1 MDIKEIQKELGE
13 NWSGYQ
19 RALTDAL
26 KNDNV
31 LLTQIN
37 TYLISNAGK
46 QLRPILSLLAAQA
59 CGKINEEN
67 YYCAAVSE
75 MVHTATL
82 LHDDVA
88 DNGDMRRGVPT
99 VKAVFNQAAS
109 VLAGDYWLARALR
122 ILTDKCEKEVLDC
135 FALALQELSEGEII
149 QMEKADS
156 LDTTEDDYY
165 QIIARK
171 TASLFI
177 ASVKSAAICV
187 GAPLHYIEAVAKYA
201 YHLGLAFQI
210 RDDIFDY
217 SPKLNTGKIAGSDLK
232 ERKITL
238 PLLGAISNVPQQRK
252 AITELISQIPNS
264 VVKGGV
270 ITDSEKGLIQKINE
284 FIEAN
289 QGIGYAQ
296 NALEKQTQ
304 EAILSL
310 TVLPASVAKQQME
323 QLAVYLGTRGN

>member
-1 MDIKEIQKELGE
+1 MGKD
-13 NWSGYQ
+13 WSSYQ
-19 RALTDAL
+19 NALEEAL
-26 KNDNV
+26 SNDNV

-37 TYLISNAGK
+37 TYLIKNAGK
-46 QLRPILSLLAAQA
+46 QLRPILSLLAAKA
-59 CGKINEEN
+59 CGEINHTN
-67 YYCAAVSE
+67 FHCAAVSE

-122 ILTDKCEKEVLDC
+122 ILTDKCSKEVLDC
-135 FALALQELSEGEII
+135 FALSLQELSEGEII

-156 LDTTEDDYY
+156 LNTTEPDYY

-177 ASVKSAAICV
+177 ASVKSAALCV
-187 GAPLHYIEAVAKYA
+187 NAPAHYIEAIVKYA

-217 SPKLNTGKIAGSDLK
+217 SPDMKTGKLAGSDLK

-238 PLLGAISNVPQQRK
+238 PLLGAMQNAPQQRETII
-252 AITELISQIPNS
+252 ALISQIPNS
-264 VVKGGV
+264 VVKGGE
-270 ITDSEKGLIQKINE
+270 ISEEEKHIIQKINE
-284 FIEAN
+284 FIYAN
-289 QGIGYAQ
+289 NGIQYAQ
-296 NALEKQTQ
+296 ASLENQTR
-304 EAILSL
+304 EAIAALSI
-310 TVLPASVAKQQME
+310 LPAGIAKE
-323 QLAVYLGTRGN
+323 RLAQLAVYLGTRAS

>member
-1 MDIKEIQKELGE
+1 MGKD
-13 NWSGYQ
+13 WSNYQ
-19 RALTDAL
+19 NALEEAL
-26 KNDNV
+26 RNDNV

-37 TYLISNAGK
+37 TYLINNAGK
-46 QLRPILSLLAAQA
+46 QLRPILSLLAAKA
-59 CGKINEEN
+59 CGEINHTN
-67 YYCAAVSE
+67 FYCAAVCE

-122 ILTDKCEKEVLDC
+122 ILTDKCSKEVLDC
-135 FALALQELSEGEII
+135 FALSLQELSEGEII

-156 LDTTEDDYY
+156 LNTSETDYY
-165 QIIARK
+165 RIIERK

-177 ASVKSAAICV
+177 ASVKSAALCV
-187 GAPLHYIEAVAKYA
+187 EAPANYIEAVTKYA

-217 SPKLNTGKIAGSDLK
+217 SPDMKTGKLAGLDLK

-238 PLLGAISNVPQQRK
+238 PLLGAMQNAPHQRES
-252 AITELISQIPNS
+252 IIGLISQIPNS
-264 VVKGGV
+264 VVKGGDV
-270 ITDSEKGLIQKINE
+270 SEAEKHIIRKINE
-284 FIEAN
+284 FIYAN
-289 QGIGYAQ
+289 GGIQYAQ
-296 NALEKQTQ
+296 TSLENQTR
-304 EAILSL
+304 EAIAAIS
-310 TVLPASVAKQQME
+310 TLPVSVARE
-323 QLAVYLGTRGN
+323 RLAQLAVYLGTRAN